1 MESRHREGVK
11 LSGVEA
17 ENNSAV
23 GVREGTRF
31 LPGGAGRI
39 YFRSMEPLGST
50 WARIG
55 LLHGYGDHCGR
66 YEHFYRWMGERGVA
80 SCAFDFRGHGRSE
93 GRRGFVNRW
102 EEFLEDLE
110 VFLSQPE
117 MKASGGSP
125 VFLVAHS
132 HGALVGVMAGLRGML
147 SGVAGVVLTCPYFKS
162 GVAVPWW
169 KAVAA
174 RVGDKCWPG
183 LRVYS
188 GIRAEWLCCDEE
200 MIADS
205 KSDPLGHHIAT
216 PRWFST
222 MQVAQ
227 SEVMRR
233 AGEFKMP
240 MLMVIGKKDRIAVA
254 EVGEEFYARAASG
267 EKRILV
273 YPEMLHEVL
282 REKERLL
289 VFEEI
294 VAWMKSLI
302 QRRGAEAQRR
312 DLI

>member
-1 MESRHREGVK
+1 
-11 LSGVEA
+11 
-17 ENNSAV
+17 
-23 GVREGTRF
+23 
-31 LPGGAGRI
+31 
-39 YFRSMEPLGST
+39 
-50 WARIG
+50 
-55 LLHGYGDHCGR
+55 
-66 YEHFYRWMGERGVA
+66 VA
-80 SCAFDFRGHGRSE
+80 
-93 GRRGFVNRW
+93 RW
-102 EEFLEDLE
+102 EEYLDDLS
-110 VFLSQPE
+110 VFLAQLE
-117 MKASGGSP
+117 MSERAGPP

-132 HGALVGVMAGLRGML
+132 HGALVAVMAALREL
-147 SGVAGVVLTCPYFKS
+147 LAPVAGVILTCPYFKS
-162 GVAVPWW
+162 GVPVPWY
-169 KAVAA
+169 KAMAA
-174 RVGDKCWPG
+174 KVGDRCWPSV
-183 LRVYS
+183 RVYS

-200 MIADS
+200 MIEDS
-205 KSDPLGHHIAT
+205 RRDPLGHHIAT
-216 PRWFST
+216 PRWYST

-254 EVGEEFYARAASG
+254 EVGEEFYARAGSG

-294 VAWMKSLI
+294 VGWMKSLI